1 MATNLLDLL
10 DYMQG
15 RVDAGAAERKKSQLA
30 QLASQAYTAPQGQ
43 RQGLVGQAIGVDPQS
58 GFTLD
63 KSLQDGDDARMKRVG
78 QMAGM
83 LVSMPPQARA
93 QAYPGIVQELHTLGL
108 GDGLPPTWS
117 EDLVPYAEKLAQSLG
132 GLGGKPA
139 QQQYAEWLLSHA
151 PADQRDQVL
160 GVLGGYKARPSG
172 AGITYKD
179 GEDEFGNPIT
189 RAFDPNNV
197 GGTVLG
203 TGQSY
208 GAPVG
213 TGMRGG
219 QQAPQQAPQPVWAQN
234 GATYQTPSGIVRI
247 NGVDPEDLPSVQADI
262 TSGGASNYYRLPRSN
277 SGGFMGRRKED
288 EAAAVE
294 AAKQRVQLQYAP
306 QVAQADASRAGMV
319 TTAQEG
325 AKARSEAQTSLPKV
339 ESAANLMLDTISKLK
354 AHKGLPTILGLQ
366 GKFNPNA
373 YIPGTPAQ
381 GAKALADQIQGQ
393 TFLHAYNQLRGG
405 GQITEAEG
413 QKAEAAMAR
422 LNRAQ
427 SYEDYVSALND
438 LETVINNAVTS
449 AKQSAGQ
456 QPQQPAGGPAAS
468 GGPKPGTV
476 DGGYRFKGGNP
487 ADQNNWERI

>member
-1 MATNLLDLL
+1 MPVFNYGAGIRSNPMDAYNEMLSVRQAAADKLKQSKLADLLANAYGTQDQAQRQQYVQEAIRTDPQAGIGLAKLLDPRL
-10 DYMQG
+10 
-15 RVDAGAAERKKSQLA
+15 S
-30 QLASQAYTAPQGQ
+30 
-43 RQGLVGQAIGVDPQS
+43 
-58 GFTLD
+58 
-63 KSLQDGDDARMKRVG
+63 
-78 QMAGM
+78 
-83 LVSMPPQARA
+83 VS
-93 QAYPGIVQELHTLGL
+93 
-108 GDGLPPTWS
+108 
-117 EDLVPYAEKLAQSLG
+117 
-132 GLGGKPA
+132 GGKPA
-139 QQQYAEWLLSHA
+139 QQQYAEWLLSQA

-160 GVLGGYKARPSG
+160 GVLAGYKARPSG
-172 AGITYKD
+172 AAITYKD
-179 GEDEFGNPIT
+179 GEDEFGNPII

-219 QQAPQQAPQPVWAQN
+219 GQQQPMQAPDKAAMEADIALANQLAQAGFDPDKIDAFLANRGRMAQQAAPQAIPQ
-234 GATYQTPSGIVRI
+234 P
-247 NGVDPEDLPSVQADI
+247 
-262 TSGGASNYYRLPRSN
+262 

-325 AKARSEAQTSLPKV
+325 AKARSEAQASLPKV

-393 TFLHAYNQLRGG
+393 TFLQAYNQLRGG
-405 GQITEAEG
+405 GQITEVEG

-438 LETVINNAVTS
+438 LERVINNAVTS

-456 QPQQPAGGPAAS
+456 RPAAS
-468 GGPKPGTV
+468 GGQRVRK
-476 DGGYRFKGGNP
+476 FNP
-487 ADQNNWERI
+487 TTGRLE

>member
-1 MATNLLDLL
+1 MPYFYGPNGI
-10 DYMQG
+10 MQG
-15 RVDAGAAERKKSQLA
+15 TDAGAAFQSAYDAA
-30 QLASQAYTAPQGQ
+30 QLKQKQSKLADLLANAYGTQDQAQ
-43 RQGLVGQAIGVDPQS
+43 RQGYIADAIRTDPKEGIGLAKLLDPRLS
-58 GFTLD
+58 G
-63 KSLQDGDDARMKRVG
+63 S
-78 QMAGM
+78 
-83 LVSMPPQARA
+83 
-93 QAYPGIVQELHTLGL
+93 
-108 GDGLPPTWS
+108 
-117 EDLVPYAEKLAQSLG
+117 
-132 GLGGKPA
+132 GGKPA
-139 QQQYAEWLLSHA
+139 QQQYAEWLLSKV

-160 GVLGGYKARPSG
+160 GVLAGYKARPSG
-172 AGITYKD
+172 ASLIYKD
-179 GEDEFGNPIT
+179 GEDEYGNPIT

-219 QQAPQQAPQPVWAQN
+219 GQQQPMQAPDKAGMEADIALANQLAQAGFDPDKIDAFLAGRGRMAQQAAPQAIQQPA
-234 GATYQTPSGIVRI
+234 
-247 NGVDPEDLPSVQADI
+247 
-262 TSGGASNYYRLPRSN
+262 
-277 SGGFMGRRKED
+277 GGFMGRRKED

-393 TFLHAYNQLRGG
+393 AFLQAYNQLRGG
-405 GQITEAEG
+405 GQITEVEG

-456 QPQQPAGGPAAS
+456 RPAAS
-468 GGPKPGTV
+468 GGQRVRK
-476 DGGYRFKGGNP
+476 FNP
-487 ADQNNWERI
+487 ATGRLE